1 MATSVTVNS
10 ASLFPCL
17 DYMDNYLPLCRG
29 SLKRID
35 KCFIK
40 RTKID
45 QNHLIKNRVVASFK
59 TCSRPVPLE
68 ILSFVSTLKRIILQ
82 K

>member
-17 DYMDNYLPLCRG
+17 DYMDSYLPLCRG

-45 QNHLIKNRVVASFK
+45 QTHLIKNRVVASFK
-59 TCSRPVPLE
+59 TGSRPVPLE
-68 ILSFVSTLKRIILQ
+68 ILSFVSRLKRIILQ